1 MTTIPFLK
9 NLKKLRQ
16 TVVIYSTDRKTL
28 IHCPKNYNGEFEIP
42 EGVETIGIE
51 AFAGC
56 KKLTAA
62 ILPATLKEIKML
74 AFANCPELRKI
85 SIQSYKPIDI
95 ADDAF
100 EKLHFEKCE
109 LSTNSANIQTDILKQ
124 FRFTE
129 RKNQKT
135 TPVISASKQVI

>member
-1 MTTIPFLK
+1 MTTIPFLRNPK
-9 NLKKLRQ
+9 HAQ
-16 TVVIYSTDRKTL
+16 QSGVVYSSDRKTI

-62 ILPATLKEIKML
+62 ILPTTLKEIKML

-95 ADDAF
+95 ADDSF
-100 EKLHFEKCE
+100 EKLHFD
-109 LSTNSANIQTDILKQ
+109 NGILKK
-124 FRFTE
+124 FRITE
-129 RKNQKT
+129 KNERIPIPLIST
-135 TPVISASKQVI
+135 TKQVI